1 MSWVVFVA
9 ALGAVIVFGGSAVAT
24 KGAVSGVI
32 LAFIIL
38 SERLTMMFLLASA
51 VIMLGVVL
59 AFRAK

>member
-9 ALGAVIVFGGSAVAT
+9 ALGAVIIFDDSAVAT
-24 KGAVSGVI
+24 KVAVSGVI